1 MRSLLNV
8 TNPSGSKVSPK
19 ISLLVSLSLSTLAC
33 EIAFAKPSW
42 SYVPLMAGQSARPLN
57 GSFNKVPVLHSN
69 QPETVVGSGILV
81 NTAPGSAVVV
91 RTGQQLRNA
100 EFTFD
105 GKFGIHIHHKYYPRD
120 RRKLGNIRQR
130 GLLTIAA
137 IANNPTDSSI
147 ELKFDR
153 GSVKNSFEAPYHSN
167 KLMGVKPLGPRPW
180 NTGPGDATA
189 VQMLRGK
196 LDRKLVDNIVIPPH
210 TQKLVFT
217 TQIPARG
224 IANGLLSGT
233 SNGPFQL
240 AVVAAEGPTSEK
252 DLIAILNSGRLA
264 PGRTYLNRISEIQTG
279 KVFSRVAG
287 VAIGDHY
294 TAKLNHDLKDGALHV
309 PLTSTR
315 KHHFGTKEIQ
325 VNPLETRMIDSAVNN
340 VGTYGV
346 RFDITLNL
354 KGSGAHHLV
363 LSHPAATG
371 KKKPFTAFRGSIG
384 IKTENKYKEVHVGLR
399 SGQSLPISDLELTT
413 KKDNPVTISLVYP
426 ADNTPGHLL
435 SVVPVAEYTQVMQ
448 KQEKVNQAKLPV
460 TARKNYQAKP
470 LTPKPIVKAKIV
482 EITKNSLKQRH
493 HDTYKSI
500 TNKKQLLANESYDHN
515 SPVSMPPILI
525 SSPSRN
531 NAMPSAMINSQRV
544 NSSLSKHYTEA
555 IKAQQQWLH
564 QMQN

>member
-1 MRSLLNV
+1 
-8 TNPSGSKVSPK
+8 
-19 ISLLVSLSLSTLAC
+19 
-33 EIAFAKPSW
+33 
-42 SYVPLMAGQSARPLN
+42 MAGQSARPLN

-91 RTGQQLRNA
+91 RTGQQIRNA
-100 EFTFD
+100 KFTFD

-120 RRKLGNIRQR
+120 IRKLGNIRQR

-252 DLIAILNSGRLA
+252 NLIDILNSGRLA
-264 PGRTYLNRISEIQTG
+264 PGRTYLNRISEIETG

-294 TAKLNHDLKDGALHV
+294 TAKLNHDLKNGALHV

-315 KHHFGTKEIQ
+315 KHHFGTREIQ
-325 VNPLETRMIDSAVNN
+325 VNPLGTRMIDSAVNN

-354 KGSGAHHLV
+354 KGSGAHQLV

-384 IKTENKYKEVHVGLR
+384 IETENKYKEVHVGLR

-426 ADNTPGHLL
+426 ADSTPGHLL
-435 SVVPVAEYTQVMQ
+435 SVVPVAQYNKVMQ
-448 KQEKVNQAKLPV
+448 KQEKVSQAKLPV
-460 TARKNYQAKP
+460 TVSKNYHAKP
-470 LTPKPIVKAKIV
+470 LTPKPIVKAKTV
-482 EITKNSLKQRH
+482 ETSRNSKKQRH
-493 HDTYKSI
+493 HDTYKSS
-500 TNKKQLLANESYDHN
+500 TNKKQLLANESNNHN
-515 SPVSMPPILI
+515 SPVSKPPILI

-531 NAMPSAMINSQRV
+531 NAMPLAIINTQRV
-544 NSSLSKHYTEA
+544 NSSLGKHYTEA

-564 QMQN
+564 QLQNQ

>member
-1 MRSLLNV
+1 
-8 TNPSGSKVSPK
+8 
-19 ISLLVSLSLSTLAC
+19 
-33 EIAFAKPSW
+33 
-42 SYVPLMAGQSARPLN
+42 MAGQSARPLN

-130 GLLTIAA
+130 GLLTVAA

-147 ELKFDR
+147 ELKFVR

-196 LDRKLVDNIVIPPH
+196 LDRKLADNIVIPPH
-210 TQKLVFT
+210 TKKVVFT

-240 AVVAAEGPTSEK
+240 AVVAAEGATSEK
-252 DLIAILNSGRLA
+252 NLIAILNSRRLA
-264 PGRTYLNRISEIQTG
+264 PGRTYLNRISEIETG

-294 TAKLNHDLKDGALHV
+294 TAKLNHDLKHGALHV

-315 KHHFGTKEIQ
+315 KHHFGTREIQ

-354 KGSGAHHLV
+354 KGSGAHQLV
-363 LSHPAATG
+363 LSHPAATD

-384 IKTENKYKEVHVGLR
+384 IKTEKKYKEVHVGLR
-399 SGQSLPISDLELTT
+399 SGQSLPISNLELTT

-435 SVVPVAEYTQVMQ
+435 SVVPMEQYTQVMQ
-448 KQEKVNQAKLPV
+448 KEEKANKAKLPV
-460 TARKNYQAKP
+460 TSSKNYHAKP
-470 LTPKPIVKAKIV
+470 LTPKPIAKTKVV
-482 EITKNSLKQRH
+482 EVNRNSTIQRH
-493 HDTYKSI
+493 QDNYKLSR
-500 TNKKQLLANESYDHN
+500 NKKELLPNESNDHN
-515 SPVSMPPILI
+515 YPVSNSPILI
-525 SSPSRN
+525 SSPSRTN
-531 NAMPSAMINSQRV
+531 VMPLAIIDPQRV
-544 NSSLSKHYTEA
+544 NSSLGKHYTEA
-555 IKAQQQWLH
+555 LKAQQQWLH
-564 QMQN
+564 QLQNQ